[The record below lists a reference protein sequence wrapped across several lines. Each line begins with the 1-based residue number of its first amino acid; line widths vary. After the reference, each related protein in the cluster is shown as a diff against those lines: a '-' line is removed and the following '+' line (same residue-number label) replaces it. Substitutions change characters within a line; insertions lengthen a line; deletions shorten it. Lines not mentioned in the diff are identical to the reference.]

1 MLLFLKHSFPLLG
14 QFSHGIKQ
22 SKMLRRSS
30 PVNPKRLCG
39 PSADRW
45 LRLSVGALLLLLLL
59 LLLLGSLLLGQN
71 SALGSLKPLVVSSE
85 VLSFGHICRKTFQSH
100 PSLEAF
106 PRSPSL
112 GAGGEE

>member
-14 QFSHGIKQ
+14 QLSHSIKQ

-30 PVNPKRLCG
+30 PVNPKRLSS
-39 PSADRW
+39 PPADRW

-71 SALGSLKPLVVSSE
+71 SALGSLKPLVVGSE
-85 VLSFGHICRKTFQSH
+85 VLGFGHICRKTFQSY
-100 PSLEAF
+100 PSLETF
-106 PRSPSL
+106 PGSPSL
-112 GAGGEE
+112 RTRGEE

>member
-14 QFSHGIKQ
+14 QLSHGIKQ
-22 SKMLRRSS
+22 SKVLRGSS
-30 PVNPKRLCG
+30 PVNPKRLSS
-39 PSADRW
+39 PPADGR

-85 VLSFGHICRKTFQSH
+85 VLGFGHICRKTFKSY
-100 PSLEAF
+100 PSLKTF
-106 PRSPSL
+106 PRSASL
-112 GAGGEE
+112 GARGEE